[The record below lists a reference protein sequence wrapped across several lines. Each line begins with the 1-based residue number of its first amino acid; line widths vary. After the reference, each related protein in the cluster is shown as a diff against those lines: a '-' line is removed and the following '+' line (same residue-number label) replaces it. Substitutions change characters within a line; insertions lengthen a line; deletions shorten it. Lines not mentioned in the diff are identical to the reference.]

1 MGLFNI
7 RKNPENQDSGG
18 GILGRLIK
26 MDEKN
31 DVMVWKWPSDNI
43 VKGAVIKVHQT
54 QEALLYSSGIRID
67 HIGPGREVVVDS
79 ANIPGLGKLLNKA
92 TGGETTYTFEV
103 WFVNK
108 TVRHKSKIG
117 IGVNDSVM
125 CPMVNPVTGT
135 TMSVQLTANGS
146 YQFGLYDAE
155 ALCDRLV
162 GTERLFDTAKLSDF
176 LEDQIKSLLTDVVR
190 RTIKETNLTIED
202 AIGSGA
208 KFNTAICERVNNE
221 IRAHYGIEML
231 SMNLQFA
238 SPNYNSIIE
247 SQTKGAALGINRQ
260 NQGQYYYTE
269 QQFDILRK
277 AAENPGAGNA
287 MGIGMGFGMGNNLGA
302 VMGNMVG
309 GMAAGTATFASG
321 AQAASPSQQPAMA
334 PPPLPESKKFFLGID
349 GQSVG
354 PFDIAAIKEKI
365 AAGIIKPTTLAW
377 TEGMSGWVEASK
389 APDLAGLFGAVPPP
403 LPPM

>member
-7 RKNPENQDSGG
+7 RKNPEPASENK

-31 DVMVWKWPSDNI
+31 DVMIWKWPSDSI

-92 TGGETTYTFEV
+92 TGGETTYPFEV

-108 TVRHKSKIG
+108 TVRHKCKVG

-125 CPMVNPVTGT
+125 CPMINPVTGLSI
-135 TMSVQLTANGS
+135 SVPLSANGS
-146 YQFGLYDAE
+146 YQFGVYDAE

-162 GTERLFDTAKLSDF
+162 GTERILDITKLNDY

-190 RTIKETNLTIED
+190 QTIKENNLTIDD

-208 KFNTAICERVNNE
+208 KFNTAICERINNE
-221 IRAHYGIEML
+221 ILTDYGIEVL
-231 SMNLQFA
+231 SMNLQF
-238 SPNYNSIIE
+238 SSQDYNTLRKSMTE
-247 SQTKGAALGINRQ
+247 GAAIGVNRQ
-260 NQGQYYYTE
+260 QQGAFYDKE
-269 QQFDILRK
+269 QQYDILRK

-287 MGIGMGFGMGNNLGA
+287 MGIGMGFGMGNSLGS
-302 VMGNMVG
+302 VMGNMTG
-309 GMAAGTATFASG
+309 AMTGSAQFAAGMQTP
-321 AQAASPSQQPAMA
+321 SPSSQPVMA
-334 PPPLPESKKFFLGID
+334 PPPLPASKQFFLGID

-354 PFDIAAIKEKI
+354 PVDITAIREKI
-365 AAGIIKPTTLAW
+365 VAGIVKPATLAW
-377 TEGMSGWVEASK
+377 TEGMSGWTEASK
-389 APDLAGLFGAVPPP
+389 IPELAGLFGAVPPP